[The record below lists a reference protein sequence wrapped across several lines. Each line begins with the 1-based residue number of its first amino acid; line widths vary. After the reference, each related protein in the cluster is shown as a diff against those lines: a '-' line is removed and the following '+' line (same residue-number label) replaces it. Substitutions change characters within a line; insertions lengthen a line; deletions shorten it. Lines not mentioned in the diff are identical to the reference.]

1 MPREKPR
8 RGNRG
13 QVHRDEVARR
23 TGKQRADWFKREESP
38 TAKAKATPKPGPRRR
53 AGAGAAAAAAPQA
66 RTSAPRGL
74 GGEQVEG
81 RRAVRELLAARRRR
95 VTDLWLA
102 EGTDD
107 SPLLAEIVDLAAEQ
121 RVPVRR
127 VARSRIDGAART
139 DAPQGVLAYAEPL
152 PEATLEELAGRGG
165 DVFLL
170 CLDGIT
176 DPHNLGALLRTAEG
190 AGVTGV
196 VLPKHRAVHVTPTVA
211 KAAAGAIE
219 HLAMALVPG
228 IPAALRSLRGGGVW
242 TVGLDARAPRTVY
255 DLGRDLAGAPVAL
268 VLGAEGAGLSRLARE
283 RCDLL
288 VAIPQRGA
296 IDSLNV
302 AAAGAVACFEV
313 ARRRS
318 S

>member
-1 MPREKPR
+1 
-8 RGNRG
+8 
-13 QVHRDEVARR
+13 VARR
-23 TGKQRADWFKREESP
+23 TGKQRADWFKREEP
-38 TAKAKATPKPGPRRR
+38 AKAKPAKAKAAPRRR
-53 AGAGAAAAAAPQA
+53 SGAAPAASAAPQG

-74 GGEQVEG
+74 GGDQVEG
-81 RRAVRELLAARRRR
+81 RRAVRELLAARRRG
-95 VTDLWLA
+95 VKDLWLA

-107 SPLLAEIVDLAAEQ
+107 SPLLAEIVDLATEQ
-121 RVPVRR
+121 RVPIRR
-127 VARSRIDGAART
+127 VGRSRLDAAART
-139 DAPQGVLAYAEPL
+139 DAPQGVLAHAEPL
-152 PEATLEELAGRGG
+152 PEATLEELAGGEG
-165 DVFLL
+165 DAFLL

-176 DPHNLGALLRTAEG
+176 DPHNLGALLRTAEC

-196 VLPKHRAVHVTPTVA
+196 VLPKHRAAHVTPTVA

-219 HLAMALVPG
+219 HLSLALVPG

-242 TVGLDARAPRTVY
+242 TVGLDAEAPRTVY
-255 DLGRDLAGAPVAL
+255 DLGRDLAAAPVAL
-268 VLGAEGAGLSRLARE
+268 VLGAEGTGLSRLARE

>member
-1 MPREKPR
+1 MSREKPR

-23 TGKQRADWFKREESP
+23 TGKQRADWFKREEP
-38 TAKAKATPKPGPRRR
+38 AKAKPAARRR
-53 AGAGAAAAAAPQA
+53 SGTAAAPPRTSAPQG

-95 VTDLWLA
+95 VHDVWLA

-107 SPLLAEIVDLAAEQ
+107 SPLLAEIVDLATEQ
-121 RVPVRR
+121 RVTIRR
-127 VARSRIDGAART
+127 VGRSRIDAAART
-139 DAPQGVLAYAEPL
+139 DAPQGVLAHAEPL

-165 DVFLL
+165 DLFLL

-176 DPHNLGALLRTAEG
+176 DPHNLGALLRTAEC

-219 HLAMALVPG
+219 HLSLALVPG

-242 TVGLDARAPRTVY
+242 TVGLDAGAPRTVY

-268 VLGAEGAGLSRLARE
+268 VLGAEGTGLSRLARE